1 MMVADACTIFPPAAL
16 QRHEQ
21 LRRVRISDRQSRGR
35 DDGLIEC
42 CYYEIRVFNSGMIE
56 SQVCWDVSFVDWY
69 VVAGVSKDRT
79 FETSITFPVDT
90 TVYRSKRL

>member
-1 MMVADACTIFPPAAL
+1 MMVADACTIFPPASL

-35 DDGLIEC
+35 DDDLIEC
-42 CYYEIRVFNSGMIE
+42 CYCEIRGFNSGVVV

-69 VVAGVSKDRT
+69 VDADVSNDRA

-90 TVYRSKRL
+90 AM